1 MLTGQRQQAVIP
13 LVGHRAVSVSA
24 PLRYEESVWPI
35 EGPSMGLLRRPTP
48 GEIVEGE
55 RFSRP
60 YGPGAL
66 CAHQRKPTCRFTPAA
81 LLPPVT
87 PDMVEAVALHHGV
100 CIRPV
105 PGSLDPDADLPCQQG
120 REEAQP

>member
-1 MLTGQRQQAVIP
+1 VTATALSGLP
-13 LVGHRAVSVSA
+13 LPRAGS
-24 PLRYEESVWPI
+24 
-35 EGPSMGLLRRPTP
+35 
-48 GEIVEGE
+48 
-55 RFSRP
+55 
-60 YGPGAL
+60 
-66 CAHQRKPTCRFTPAA
+66 PAA

-120 REEAQP
+120 REEAPTLITDTLDSPAPVRDDRWRVKVGQFEVDDKVPS